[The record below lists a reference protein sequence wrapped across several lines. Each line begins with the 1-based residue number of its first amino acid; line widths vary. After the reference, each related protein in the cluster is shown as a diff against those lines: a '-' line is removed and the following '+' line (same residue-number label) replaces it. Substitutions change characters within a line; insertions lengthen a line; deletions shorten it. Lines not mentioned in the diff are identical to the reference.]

1 MYAGGLPY
9 EGYMIDLIL
18 KREFEV
24 LNTQIENFI
33 IYCYMV
39 IFLIL
44 VILGVVL
51 QIKQNSMD
59 ESVKKLKALK
69 SSFRKKQHRLL
80 IGHAQKNQL

>member
-9 EGYMIDLIL
+9 EGYIIDLIL
-18 KREFEV
+18 KGEFEV

-39 IFLIL
+39 IFLVL
-44 VILGVVL
+44 VFLGLVL

-69 SSFRKKQHRLL
+69 SSFRRKQQRLL
-80 IGHAQKNQL
+80 IGHGQKNQL